1 LQPKMKSG
9 LLMSRYIGFTYS

>member
-1 LQPKMKSG
+1 MKSG